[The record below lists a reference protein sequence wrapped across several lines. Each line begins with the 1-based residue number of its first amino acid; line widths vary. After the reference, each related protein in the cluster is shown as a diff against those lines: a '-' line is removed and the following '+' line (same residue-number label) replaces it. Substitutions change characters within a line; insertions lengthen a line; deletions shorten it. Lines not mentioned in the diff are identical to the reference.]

1 MEEKREALLS
11 FFFCPEG
18 KQCILKR
25 RLLKTDFMWNVLTHI
40 MKIHELRNKLLF
52 IVALLVVYRLA
63 AAIPLPGVD
72 VARLQSFFSENQLF
86 GLLNIFSG
94 GGLANISIVLLG
106 VAPYITSSIIMQ
118 LLTTIVPR
126 LDQLYKEE
134 GESGRQKFNMITR
147 WLTVPLAA
155 LQSFGMI
162 SLLKSQ
168 QVLVAVS
175 AFDTIA
181 IVVTAT
187 AGTVLLMWLG
197 ELITEKGLG
206 NGVSILIFA
215 GIVAGLPSGI
225 SRFVSEFDPSKLFVY
240 VAFAAVALI
249 TVAGVI
255 LVNEAQR
262 NIPVAYAKRVRG
274 DKTYGGSS
282 THLPLRVNQAGVIP
296 IIFAVSLI
304 LVPGMIASFLMQA
317 SNPTVAEAAGWVSR
331 LFQNQLFYGSLYFAL
346 VVLFTYFYTAIVF
359 DPTKIAENLQKQGGY
374 IPGTRPGNPTAEH
387 LYFIVNRITL
397 AGSIFLGLIA
407 VLPIAAQNLMGVQSL
422 ALGGTSILIV
432 VAVVLD
438 MAKHIQSQLT
448 MRSYEGF

>member
-1 MEEKREALLS
+1 MTTLS
-11 FFFCPEG
+11 R
-18 KQCILKR
+18 ILKI
-25 RLLKTDFMWNVLTHI
+25 K
-40 MKIHELRNKLLF
+40 ELRGKILF
-52 IVALLVVYRLA
+52 ILAVLVAYRLA

-72 VARLQSFFSENQLF
+72 FQQLQRFFDSNQLF

-94 GGLANISIVLLG
+94 GGLSNISIVLLG
-106 VAPYITSSIIMQ
+106 VAPYITASIIMQ
-118 LLTTIVPR
+118 LMTTIVPR
-126 LDQLYKEE
+126 LEQMYKEE
-134 GESGRQKFNMITR
+134 GEAGRQKFNMITR
-147 WLTVPLAA
+147 WLTVPFAA

-168 QVLVAVS
+168 QVIAAVS

-187 AGTVLLMWLG
+187 AGTVLLMWIG

-215 GIVAGLPSGI
+215 GIAAGMPTAL
-225 SRFVSEFDPSKLFVY
+225 SRFFADFDSTKVFTY
-240 VAFAAVALI
+240 MIFFGIALV

-274 DKTYGGSS
+274 QKTYGGSS

-304 LVPGMIASFLMQA
+304 LVPGMVASFFMQ
-317 SNPTVAEAAGWVSR
+317 SDNEKVANIAGQVNA
-331 LFQNQLFYGSLYFAL
+331 LFQNQTFYGVLYFTL
-346 VVLFTYFYTAIVF
+346 VVLFTYFYTAVVF
-359 DPTKIAENLQKQGGY
+359 DPMKISENLQKQGGY
-374 IPGTRPGNPTAEH
+374 VPGIRPGNPTAQH
-387 LYFIVNRITL
+387 LYFIINRITL
-397 AGSIFLGLIA
+397 AGALFLGAVA
-407 VLPIAAQNLMGVQSL
+407 VLPIVVQGATGIQSL

-438 MAKHIQSQLT
+438 MVKHIQSQVT
-448 MRSYEGF
+448 MRNYEGF